1 MTLLTPGYAFNTSLW
16 MHRSLYPSDTPS
28 RTGEASSMLYSID
41 EGGGNGVREEEGA
54 RVVGVAEGDVA
65 VGV

>member
-1 MTLLTPGYAFNTSLW
+1 
-16 MHRSLYPSDTPS
+16 
-28 RTGEASSMLYSID
+28 MLYSID